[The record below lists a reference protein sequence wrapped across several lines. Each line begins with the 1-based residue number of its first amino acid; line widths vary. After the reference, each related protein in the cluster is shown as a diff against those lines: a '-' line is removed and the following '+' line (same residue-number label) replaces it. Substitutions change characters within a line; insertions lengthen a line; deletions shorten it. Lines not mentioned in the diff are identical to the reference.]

1 MSTTVIGVGGCAVS
15 ADPDDAIVTYALG
28 SCIAVSLH
36 DPVTKIGG
44 MLHFQLPDSALDAG
58 RARENPFMYA
68 DSGVPELIL
77 RCLELGA
84 QKSRMVVGAAGGDSV
99 TKDNGFFHGCEK
111 TLLGLRKALWKSGLV
126 IHRESIGGE
135 VARSVRLDVGTGD
148 LWIKAGRQEAWIFL
162 PRRAA
167 SSNSRSCGGVV

>member
-1 MSTTVIGVGGCAVS
+1 
-15 ADPDDAIVTYALG
+15 
-28 SCIAVSLH
+28 
-36 DPVTKIGG
+36 
-44 MLHFQLPDSALDAG
+44 
-58 RARENPFMYA
+58 MYA
-68 DSGVPELIL
+68 NSGVPELIL

-84 QKSRMVVGAAGGDSV
+84 QKNRMVVGAAGGASV
-99 TKDNGFFHGCEK
+99 TNDNGFFNVGEK
-111 TLLGLRKALWKSGLV
+111 NLLGLRKALWKSGLV